1 MKQKDVT
8 GNGNRMKV
16 KEMIERKRNK
26 MKQNEKKKEARE

>member
-1 MKQKDVT
+1 MKQKDLR
-8 GNGNRMKV
+8 GNDNRMKV